1 MQIKLCKNTMFQVA
15 MQQDHN
21 KDRVP
26 DALAGYDTM
35 IRIRGRQRE
44 RDDELELLTVA
55 ALGMRPHPHPP
66 ERGEEGVEPPHPHGE
81 GGKRAS

>member
-1 MQIKLCKNTMFQVA
+1 MFRNNKAGRQASKNTMFQVA

-44 RDDELELLTVA
+44 R
-55 ALGMRPHPHPP
+55 
-66 ERGEEGVEPPHPHGE
+66 ER
-81 GGKRAS
+81 